1 MSKDLGARLRAARMA
16 IYPEVNQR
24 EVAKSLEVSPSSVN
38 LWEHGKTEPNA
49 ETLATLARMYK
60 VSTDWLL
67 GTSDDKGQGAR
78 VSKPQP
84 QPLIFTVPVVPEA
97 SLRQWNLSIQTE
109 QLQTA
114 VLYPAGTAAGM
125 IVSTDALTSTCPTG
139 CYAVISKSHKVGVGS
154 VVLASVDH
162 ISELVLRRLVRDGG
176 DDLLIADDSRYPT
189 YRLAGQTQI
198 IGRVTEVTVRK
209 SL

>member
-24 EVAKSLEVSPSSVN
+24 EVAKSLDVSPSSVN

-67 GTSDDKGQGAR
+67 GTSDDKGQDAR
-78 VSKPQP
+78 VSKPQA
-84 QPLIFTVPVVPEA
+84 PLIFTVPVVPEA
-97 SLRQWNLSIQTE
+97 LLRQWNLSIQTE

-125 IVSTDALTSTCPTG
+125 VVSTDALTSTCPTG
-139 CYAVISKSHKVGVGS
+139 CYAVISKSHKVGVGN
-154 VVLASVDH
+154 VVVAVVDRV
-162 ISELVLRRLVRDGG
+162 SELVLRRLVRDGG